1 MSDQIRQFMTPS
13 NMNLFANMEIFLEN
27 GAAARERA
35 QAALEILERLLA
47 RRPDSIIWRQVRV
60 MTINVLA
67 LSLHL
72 LAKEDPALDARALET
87 ARRAYDLATADARQN
102 PGNWA
107 LADQAITMTT
117 YLANRLEGNGRAIK
131 ALPLIRE
138 AGVGIRQLLETDP
151 QNRRYRQLSLNNQ
164 VRLAQL
170 MIALGRY
177 GEAGPV
183 LTAAERYGDQLA
195 RDVPNDTL
203 IDSQRLSVL
212 SGQIGLA
219 RKLGRLD
226 EARERCRA
234 ALSLAAP
241 IIKKDPALEKYLQG
255 LPDVRQAAREL
266 GVPDPTT

>member
-219 RKLGRLD
+219 RTLGCLD
-226 EARERCRA
+226 EARERSRA

-241 IIKKDPALEKYLQG
+241 IIKKDP
-255 LPDVRQAAREL
+255 
-266 GVPDPTT
+266 